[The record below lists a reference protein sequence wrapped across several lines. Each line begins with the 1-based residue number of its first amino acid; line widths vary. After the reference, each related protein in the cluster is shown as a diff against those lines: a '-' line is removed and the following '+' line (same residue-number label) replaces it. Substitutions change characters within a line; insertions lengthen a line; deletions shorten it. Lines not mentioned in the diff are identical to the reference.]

1 MEQSTPEPE
10 KKEPSKEPTEF
21 VEPVPGHQILKREW
35 DEMDDDEKQEL
46 LEQWRGK

>member
-21 VEPVPGHQILKREW
+21 VEPVPGHPILKEDW
-35 DEMDDDEKQEL
+35 DNMSDDEKQEFR
-46 LEQWRGK
+46 EQLRGE